1 MNSWKFIALIF
12 CLTFGYSALSQDKD
26 IPFDK
31 RLFEDQKEAFETA
44 AKEINLGDFY
54 FFDGRDEFLMEALSH
69 FEKAQKFNPHSS
81 ILNYKIG
88 ICYLYSSNKSE
99 SLKYLEFAH
108 NVNPDLDIDLKFYLA
123 QAYQLVGNFETA
135 IQYYKLYQTLIPEND
150 KNQQRYVAKKIAESR
165 TGIELM
171 ESPIRVWVDNL
182 GDSINSEYSE
192 FSPVIS
198 ADNRVLFY
206 TARRPDSQGQ
216 KTDRLG
222 NYFEDI
228 YYSVRHSEEE
238 WAAAQNIGAP
248 INTES
253 HDATVG
259 VAPDGKSILTY
270 QGLSSKNGDIL
281 ITKQNE
287 DGTWEEPKSLGV
299 GVNSKHHESS
309 ATLSFDEKTL
319 FFVSDQPGGYGQ
331 HDIYVSIW
339 NEKKQT
345 WGKAKNLGPQINT
358 DFEEMGVFFHADSK
372 TLYFSSDG
380 HKNMGGLDVFKSIYD
395 SDLEEWST
403 PENIGYPINTPDDDI
418 YFVVTGNSRYA
429 YYSSNRPGGF
439 GEKDIYKI
447 TFLGPKKNPALPSP
461 ATTLATIPKKEMEFL
476 TLSKGETSFLLTGQI
491 IDGETGKGMPGKLYI
506 INAQTNE
513 RVQKI
518 DTYPDGSFSAVLSPG
533 QQYALTAAG
542 KYFSIVSQI
551 LSTDEYFI
559 NQEKKLD
566 FVLYPPST
574 DTSSGHSFALRNIYF
589 GFDQTNL
596 DYSAFGSQ
604 AQVELDLLADLLH
617 KNPTIIIEL
626 GGHTDRRGANGYN
639 EELSNN
645 RAFIAKQ
652 YLVDK
657 GIAEERIK
665 MKGYGETQPE
675 VPWEVIK
682 ELKDKKAREEAHQRN
697 RRTVITILSQ

>member
-1 MNSWKFIALIF
+1 MNKWKSIALFI
-12 CLTFGYSALSQDKD
+12 CLFVGYSALTQEKD

-31 RLFEDQKEAFETA
+31 RLFESQKLEFEEA
-44 AKEINLGDFY
+44 AKEIKLGDFY
-54 FFDGRDEFLMEALSH
+54 FFDGRDEFLMVALSH
-69 FEKAQKFNPHSS
+69 FEKAQKFNPYSS

-99 SLKYLEFAH
+99 SLHYLEFAH
-108 NVNPDLDIDLKFYLA
+108 KVNPTLDIDLKFYLA
-123 QAYQLVGNFETA
+123 QAYQLDGNFETA
-135 IQYYKLYQTLIPEND
+135 IQYYKLYQNLIPAND
-150 KNQQRYVAKKIAESR
+150 KRQQRYVAKKISESR

-206 TARRPDSQGQ
+206 TSRRPDSQGQ

-222 NYFEDI
+222 KYYEDI
-228 YYSVRHSEEE
+228 YYSMRNSEEE
-238 WAAAQNIGAP
+238 WAAAENIGAP
-248 INTES
+248 VNTES

-259 VAPDGKSILTY
+259 VAADGKSILTY

-287 DGTWEEPKSLGV
+287 DGSWETPKSLGV
-299 GVNSKHHESS
+299 GINSKHHESS

-331 HDIYVSIW
+331 HDIYVSTW
-339 NEKKQT
+339 NEKKQE
-345 WGKAKNLGPQINT
+345 WGKAKNLGPEINT

-380 HKNMGGLDVFKSIYD
+380 HKNMGGLDVFKSVYD
-395 SDLEEWST
+395 AESKEWSE

-418 YFVVTGNSRYA
+418 YFVVTGNNRYA

-447 TFLGPKKNPALPSP
+447 TFLGPKKIPALPTSTKEQ
-461 ATTLATIPKKEMEFL
+461 AIVENEAQQFQTLAKAEPK
-476 TLSKGETSFLLTGQI
+476 FLLTGRI
-491 IDGETGKGMPGKLYI
+491 IDGETGIGMPGQLFI

-513 RVQKI
+513 RVYAI
-518 DTYPDGSFSAVLSPG
+518 RTHPDGSYSAVLSPG
-533 QQYALTAAG
+533 EQYALTAAG
-542 KYFSIVSQI
+542 KYFSIGSQI
-551 LSTDEYFI
+551 LTSDESFT
-559 NQEKKLD
+559 NQEKTLD
-566 FVLYPPST
+566 FVLYPPTT
-574 DTSSGHSFALRNIYF
+574 DGSSGNSFALRNIYF

-596 DYSAFGSQ
+596 DYTAFGSQ
-604 AQVELDLLADLLH
+604 AQVELDLLADLLE

-626 GGHTDRRGANGYN
+626 GGHTDRRGASNYN

-657 GIAEERIK
+657 GIDEKRIK
-665 MKGYGETQPE
+665 MVGYGETQPE
-675 VPWEVIK
+675 VAWEVIK
-682 ELKDKKAREEAHQRN
+682 DLKDKKAREEAHQRN